1 MRRKRYFL
9 WRVVYVAMA
18 ATLFGGALARRF
30 ALPLVPI
37 LDADSPNYLWPALL
51 KLNGEQFIHNAGLNF
66 IYPGFLLLLLRGF
79 SDFRAIVIVQHLLGL
94 AGGVF
99 SLLGWNRL
107 HDLDLASCLRKP
119 VHQTIGLFGAAIYLL
134 SPIPILFEM
143 QIRPEAVCMFV
154 QMLSF
159 WLMFQFLSYRRSPAH
174 WRKTALYGIAAVAS
188 ALLLCSLKPSFTLT
202 ALLTIGVLLVL
213 VVRSRLGWERQS
225 LFFAGAVLVG
235 LVFLVPE
242 QLLARGDRL
251 SKMFLPQTLFSVHA
265 EIIREEMGE
274 DLTSGLLIPFPKP
287 WLQTAYEELGAEIVR
302 ARVQSPQQF
311 SLLGFNPDYLMNGE
325 SAILTRWLQQ
335 LGNDEE
341 LAKFLNYYFWRA
353 LQRRPGSFATKI
365 SRQMGVFY
373 AWQCPAFIGY
383 RRVPLVAWHYRHSLD
398 VIKDPGN
405 WKQLGKIPAG
415 MPLLAQTEQISGR
428 EIYFDSGKRLFFYHT
443 LLARAYLPVL
453 LVSVATALCVILI
466 RKPSQHGQWPSL
478 LVLFL
483 FLSNFGNVLAVSAV
497 HSMEVQRYSTVQFA
511 AALFAALWAMRYLL
525 EFALRGYQT
534 LAARRRLHAPGL

>member
-1 MRRKRYFL
+1 
-9 WRVVYVAMA
+9 MA

-51 KLNGEQFIHNAGLNF
+51 KLNGAQFIHNAGLNF
-66 IYPGFLLLLLRGF
+66 VYPGFLLFLLR
-79 SDFRAIVIVQHLLGL
+79 
-94 AGGVF
+94 
-99 SLLGWNRL
+99 
-107 HDLDLASCLRKP
+107 
-119 VHQTIGLFGAAIYLL
+119 
-134 SPIPILFEM
+134 
-143 QIRPEAVCMFV
+143 
-154 QMLSF
+154 
-159 WLMFQFLSYRRSPAH
+159 
-174 WRKTALYGIAAVAS
+174 
-188 ALLLCSLKPSFTLT
+188 
-202 ALLTIGVLLVL
+202 
-213 VVRSRLGWERQS
+213 VRSRLGWERQS

-265 EIIREEMGE
+265 EIIREQMGE
-274 DLTSGLLIPFPKP
+274 DLTSGLPISFPKP

-353 LQRRPGSFATKI
+353 LQHRPGSFATKI

-383 RRVPLVAWHYRHSLD
+383 RRLPLVAWHYRHSLD

-405 WKQLGKIPAG
+405 WEQLGKIPAG
-415 MPLLAQTEQISGR
+415 MPLLAQTEQLSDR

-443 LLARAYLPVL
+443 LLARA
-453 LVSVATALCVILI
+453 
-466 RKPSQHGQWPSL
+466 
-478 LVLFL
+478 
-483 FLSNFGNVLAVSAV
+483 
-497 HSMEVQRYSTVQFA
+497 
-511 AALFAALWAMRYLL
+511 
-525 EFALRGYQT
+525 
-534 LAARRRLHAPGL
+534 